1 MHLVPQV
8 GPQAD
13 ISGHH
18 LSEQL
23 IVPVRHRRELD
34 VSAGLDDGLS
44 GRVEH
49 DSAIVT
55 IAHPKLLAKDHK
67 STVVT
72 VAKEHA

>member
-44 GRVEH
+44 RRVEH